1 MDAQFS
7 PCDPLLNRAF
17 EGYVLQPWSTLAGES
32 GVTPLPA
39 NCRTG
44 FPGGNA
50 LETTVPSLTEMRA
63 RIQQN
68 LLIPLPGAENESAT
82 PEVQAK
88 AENHQWF
95 AYLDNSGRVIG
106 VCVDKSTTLITTRV
120 LYQPD
125 ISHCNH
131 SSPIIDGNLVYAGH
145 RHFVYFY
152 LDRYLDVL
160 SLTVPTLS
168 PDPCYP
174 NLQLQA
180 RYMYQFPSGLT
191 TTVTRLLSAAAI
203 VSEREPRVVGVR
215 CLITSRVVNSTPPPT
230 DQSVKFVHP
239 KPPTFGPVPPPS
251 LREEASM
258 ETTNTYHKGR
268 SMDRS
273 NDPRWKRPEFYVAL
287 VDLPLL
293 PHPKDL
299 SVKETCFTWHVNKVQ
314 SFPIYSQFS
323 PGGNDYLL
331 GLSSTNHEPIYQAD
345 ILDAQIVPN
354 VALPA
359 HQGPFAPTVTPAQPK
374 VPYIW
379 MQTDVDVTVCYELPA
394 HVTSAQLQCK
404 FTRRSVTLDF
414 TSLDPLANPAKFPRL
429 MQRAFYDW
437 IVPNESFWTL
447 ERGRILT
454 LYLQK
459 SNEQTRWPYV
469 FQDQEAN
476 PDEEVL
482 ETLDPNEFVRI
493 QDRLEKYTVD
503 GPCPSTTESQGNAPD
518 LFDPNQSTFRA
529 VGRSLHPR
537 GSFSAGTTSSPYVN
551 DESVLETY
559 DGAMDVDNIE
569 RVTLIGWD
577 IAGQVNRIVY
587 PGDHLWL
594 GEAFTRYDWVGSG
607 VRSPSVCLQ
616 HDVDGLVYAVDWL
629 LDSTA
634 NKVRYRSD
642 ANDAGKDE
650 QLKSDTKEDPSSLV
664 PSTHS
669 TMEGVELDMSGT
681 DTEAK
686 DPNTLAEIPTWPKL
700 LLSQGV
706 VPRSYRLLTKHWATF
721 SAFGYVQ
728 SSKRDKR
735 FIRFDS
741 YSSPSLPPRFVV
753 VAESRRYL
761 YVYYQPHSPTA
772 LKAKHSVIDIQPLLL
787 QQPSKIAG
795 SGEQSEFLHTPT
807 GPKASG
813 LEDQPALDILGLEQL
828 DAETLVVLSPAHV
841 CVIKV

>member
-7 PCDPLLNRAF
+7 PNDSLLNRAF
-17 EGYVLQPWSTLAGES
+17 EGYALQPWSTLTRQS
-32 GVTPLPA
+32 GVTPLPV
-39 NCRTG
+39 NCQAG

-68 LLIPLPGAENESAT
+68 LLIPLPDAVDQSTTSVTMGQVED
-82 PEVQAK
+82 EVQLGK
-88 AENHQWF
+88 NRWF

-106 VCVDKSTTLITTRV
+106 VCVDKV
-120 LYQPD
+120 
-125 ISHCNH
+125 N
-131 SSPIIDGNLVYAGH
+131 GNLLYAGH
-145 RHFVYFY
+145 RQFVYFY

-160 SLTVPTLS
+160 ALAAPTLS
-168 PDPCYP
+168 PDPPSDLCYP
-174 NLQLQA
+174 SLQLQA
-180 RYMYQFPSGLT
+180 RYMYRFPSGLT
-191 TTVTRLLSAAAI
+191 TTATRLLNATAL
-203 VSEREPRVVGVR
+203 VSERENHVVGAR
-215 CLITSRVVNSTPPPT
+215 CLITSRVVNSALPPT
-230 DQSVKFVHP
+230 GQSVQFVHP
-239 KPPTFGPVPPPS
+239 KTPIFGPVPPPS
-251 LREEASM
+251 LREE
-258 ETTNTYHKGR
+258 TNVEIADTYHKEKFADG
-268 SMDRS
+268 S

-293 PHPKDL
+293 PPPKGLD
-299 SVKETCFTWHVNKVQ
+299 VMETCFTWHVNKVQ
-314 SFPIYSQFS
+314 SFPMYSQFS
-323 PGGNDYLL
+323 SGGNDYLL
-331 GLSSTNHEPIYQAD
+331 GLSSTNHEPVYQAN
-345 ILDAQIVPN
+345 IMGTQVVPN
-354 VALPA
+354 VTLLG
-359 HQGPFAPTVTPAQPK
+359 HQGLSAPTAMPARAK

-414 TSLDPLANPAKFPRL
+414 TSLTPLANPAKFPRL

-493 QDRLEKYTVD
+493 QDRLEKYTTD
-503 GPCPSTTESQGNAPD
+503 GPCPSTVEPQGNAPD
-518 LFDPNQSTFRA
+518 LFDPNQPTFRA
-529 VGRSLHPR
+529 VGRPLHPR
-537 GSFSAGTTSSPYVN
+537 GSFGTGKASPPYLN
-551 DESVLETY
+551 DEPAMEGY
-559 DGAMDVDNIE
+559 GGAMDVDNIE

-577 IAGQVNRIVY
+577 RTGQVNQIVY

-594 GEAFTRYDWVGSG
+594 GEAFTRYDQVGSG

-616 HDVDGLVYAVDWL
+616 YDVDGLVYTVDWL
-629 LDSTA
+629 PHSTTSET
-634 NKVRYRSD
+634 NQGSG
-642 ANDAGKDE
+642 ANDVDKGGL
-650 QLKSDTKEDPSSLV
+650 LKTDMEKDPSSLV
-664 PSTHS
+664 PSTDS
-669 TMEGVELDMSGT
+669 ITVMVDLDKS
-681 DTEAK
+681 DVDDNAK
-686 DPNTLAEIPTWPKL
+686 DQKNLAKITAWSKL

-706 VPRSYRLLTKHWATF
+706 VPRSYRLLTKHVATF

-741 YSSPSLPPRFVV
+741 YSSPSQPPRFVV

-761 YVYYQPHSPTA
+761 YVYYQPHSPTGIN
-772 LKAKHSVIDIQPLLL
+772 AKHSVIDIQPLLV
-787 QQPSKIAG
+787 QPPSEIAG
-795 SGEQSEFLHTPT
+795 SGGQSESLHTPT
-807 GPKASG
+807 GAKASR
-813 LEDQPALDILGLEQL
+813 LEDVPALDILGLEQL
-828 DAETLVVLSPAHV
+828 DAETLVVLSPGHV